1 MKRIVSAAL
10 AFVMAALFAFA
21 PCQMKAEAASR
32 LTTLKVGRTYNS
44 FDITGDRR
52 NDKFLI
58 REYGS
63 GDYKNDLRIFVNG
76 KVAYRLP
83 KTSDYSNYFYKTT
96 AKLIT
101 LSNGKRFLFLY
112 CQGDNYDGPVQAILR
127 YANGRFVRTVDFN
140 ALTRRVCGHNRA
152 NVVSGSG
159 STVNVSLYL
168 MSWTVGP
175 SDYSLSY
182 RYSGGK
188 LVQNSSAAKFKGA
201 AYVYGGTIKTYN
213 VNRTIKVYSTSS
225 CGSVAFTLRR
235 GDKIQILSPFRISS
249 RRCVY
254 RVKYGS
260 RYGWIIGQQGYQGE
274 SNKMF
279 SNIFYAG

>member
-21 PCQMKAEAASR
+21 PCQMNAEAASR

-44 FDITGDRR
+44 FDITGDRKK
-52 NDKFLI
+52 DLFLI

-63 GDYKNDLRIFVNG
+63 RDYKNDLRIFVNG
-76 KVAYRLP
+76 KVAYRLSKNSGNP
-83 KTSDYSNYFYKTT
+83 NYFYFTT
-96 AKLIT
+96 VKLIT
-101 LSNGKRFLFLY
+101 LSNGKRFLFVY
-112 CQGDNYDGPVQAILR
+112 CESDNYDGPLQAILR
-127 YANGRFVRTVDFN
+127 YTNGRFVKTVDFN
-140 ALTRRVCGHNRA
+140 ALSCKHCGHNSS
-152 NVVSGSG
+152 NVVSVSG
-159 STVNVSLYL
+159 NTVNVAMYL

-175 SDYSLSY
+175 SDYSLSF

-201 AYVYGGTIKTYN
+201 ADGNGGKLRTYK
-213 VNRTIKVYSTSS
+213 VNRTIKVYSTPS

-235 GDKIQILSPFRISS
+235 GDKIQILSPLRIST

-260 RYGWIIGQQGYQGE
+260 RYGWIIGLQGYPGE